1 MSIGGVNAA
10 GSLLAAATQTP
21 TATVRPAGGA
31 AEAPAPFAER
41 IGDALREV
49 AQEQAEATR
58 LARDY
63 ELGRTDDLAAVMV
76 QQQVSSLGFEMTL
89 QVRNKALG
97 AYRDIMNMPV

>member
-1 MSIGGVNAA
+1 MSISGVSSGAA
-10 GSLLAAATQTP
+10 VAAATQTP
-21 TATVRPAGGA
+21 DVPRPTSATGDQPAG
-31 AEAPAPFAER
+31 FAER
-41 IGDALREV
+41 IGDALRTV
-49 AQEQAEATR
+49 ANEQAEAGR
-58 LARDY
+58 MRRDF

>member
-1 MSIGGVNAA
+1 MSISGVT
-10 GSLLAAATQTP
+10 GSQSVLAAAQSP
-21 TATVRPAGGA
+21 QVQRPSTATADQGTG
-31 AEAPAPFAER
+31 FSER
-41 IGDALREV
+41 IGDALQQVARE
-49 AQEQAEATR
+49 QNQASRMAS
-58 LARDY
+58 DF